1 MHTCFQFPC
10 LGKTL
15 IPTGKPESFSV
26 YIYASYYLEIFMPHL
41 LKYKSR
47 HRNFLSARSG
57 LTKAFIICCK
67 VKLLSSH
74 HQVRAFQKTKQN
86 QKHAFYTSEIPNE
99 IALRNVKLFFLILQI
114 NGQCIP
120 FQNKSEMDFVTNSN
134 NSNCP
139 LEGSREL
146 LSLATMA

>member
-47 HRNFLSARSG
+47 HRNFFVFKISSNQSIHYLLQG
-57 LTKAFIICCK
+57 KII
-67 VKLLSSH
+67 VKS
-74 HQVRAFQKTKQN
+74 
-86 QKHAFYTSEIPNE
+86 
-99 IALRNVKLFFLILQI
+99 
-114 NGQCIP
+114 
-120 FQNKSEMDFVTNSN
+120 
-134 NSNCP
+134 P
-139 LEGSREL
+139 LGKGI
-146 LSLATMA
+146 